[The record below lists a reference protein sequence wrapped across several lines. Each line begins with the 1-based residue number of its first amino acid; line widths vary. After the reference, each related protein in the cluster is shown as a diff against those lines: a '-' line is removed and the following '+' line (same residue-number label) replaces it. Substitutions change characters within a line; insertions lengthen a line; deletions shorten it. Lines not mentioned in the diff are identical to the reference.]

1 MRGQIPVAVAER
13 LEFPRTTGR
22 WPQLDKPSGEIHS
35 ICERIVVPISALN
48 ANEAADHLLG
58 MTNLFSMTM
67 DRRHARPPG
76 EPTRLQHFLL
86 AAILRREGMA
96 LSDLAP
102 LLDVS
107 PATASQMVGTME
119 ARGWV
124 ARGFDPKDHRRH
136 VVHVTEAGAA
146 VVQRSR
152 QRQRARLVAVLEQLT
167 AEERAELVRLAERV
181 ASVVMRAGPPAGE
194 SGDLGQHSRGGKIGV
209 ADDQQ

>member
-1 MRGQIPVAVAER
+1 
-13 LEFPRTTGR
+13 
-22 WPQLDKPSGEIHS
+22 
-35 ICERIVVPISALN
+35 
-48 ANEAADHLLG
+48 

-86 AAILRREGMA
+86 QAILRRDAMA

-124 ARGFDPKDHRRH
+124 ARGFDPLDRRRH
-136 VVHVTEAGAA
+136 VVRVTEAGTA
-146 VVQRSR
+146 VVQRAR

-167 AEERAELVRLAERV
+167 AEERAELVQLAERV
-181 ASVVMRAGPPAGE
+181 ASVVMRAGPEGGPAGGKGHD
-194 SGDLGQHSRGGKIGV
+194 SQGGRIGV